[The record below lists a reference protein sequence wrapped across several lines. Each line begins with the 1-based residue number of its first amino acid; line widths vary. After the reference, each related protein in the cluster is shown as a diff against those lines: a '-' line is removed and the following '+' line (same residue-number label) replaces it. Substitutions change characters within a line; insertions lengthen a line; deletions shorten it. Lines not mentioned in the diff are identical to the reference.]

1 MLKLEN
7 DGAELARAVLSP
19 QDLIEVTALFD
30 DFPVANAGLRTAVQ
44 SLERLPFFNS
54 IGLQVA
60 RHVGPNFRAVRAIL
74 FDKHEANNWALG
86 WHQDR
91 TIAVKERKAVEG
103 FGPWSVKAG
112 THHVAPP
119 ITLLDRMITVRAHL
133 DAVDADNAPLLIA
146 PGSHRR
152 GVIEEG
158 QIDAV
163 VAECGQQPCFAEA
176 GDIWMYSTPIV
187 HASARAVRPSRRRVL
202 QIDYSADDL
211 PGGLEWAADA

>member
-1 MLKLEN
+1 MLTLGK
-7 DGAELARAVLSP
+7 DGAELASGILS
-19 QDLIEVTALFD
+19 QHDLKEIEFIFD
-30 DFPVANAGLRTAVQ
+30 PFPLTNAGLRIAIQ
-44 SLERLPFFNS
+44 SIQAFSFFGVVGRLATQR
-54 IGLQVA
+54 L
-60 RHVGPNFRAVRAIL
+60 GPKARAVRAIL

-91 TIAVKERKAVEG
+91 TIAVKTRRDVEG
-103 FGPWSVKAG
+103 FGPWTVKAG

-119 ITLLDRMITVRAHL
+119 IMLLERMMTVRVHL

-146 PGSHRR
+146 PRSHCL
-152 GVIEEG
+152 GLIPED

-163 VAECGQQPCFAEA
+163 VAEHGQQSCLAKA
-176 GDIWMYSTPIV
+176 GDIWIYSTSIL
-187 HASARAVRPSRRRVL
+187 HASARATYPRRRRVL